1 MNVLKLLIEIQEN
14 KKVVEV
20 CNNITKTSEYTH
32 TLKKAKE
39 EFNFEKEKFKN
50 KDNEIVKTREKYQ
63 IVNNNINSNKKEL
76 EEIKF
81 ELYNNAG
88 SDLKL
93 IDSLQKKIQTK
104 QEAIKV
110 LDGESLGLLEKEE
123 KLCVEKENLRLKLSQ
138 LKKNFYE
145 YKEKENKKIVEG
157 KKELEKAEK
166 NIKEIEKTIPVDILK
181 SFNDI
186 CSFKGMGAAE
196 LKNGIC
202 SGCKVKVSSM
212 TTDSVN
218 REEKIVYCDNCG
230 RIIYCGEKKNI

>member
-1 MNVLKLLIEIQEN
+1 MNVLQLLIEIQKN
-14 KKVVEV
+14 KKIIEV
-20 CNNITKTSEYTH
+20 CNNITKSSEYTY

-39 EFNFEKEKFKN
+39 EFNIEKGKFKN

-63 IVNNNINSNKKEL
+63 TVNNNINNDKKEL

-93 IDSLQKKIQTK
+93 IDSLQKKLQIK
-104 QEAIKV
+104 QEIVKL
-110 LDGESLGLLEKEE
+110 LDSESLELLEIEE
-123 KLCVEKENLRLKLSQ
+123 KLCLEKESLRLKLSH
-138 LKKNFYE
+138 LKNKFYE
-145 YKEKENKKIVEG
+145 YKEEENKKINEG
-157 KKELEKAEK
+157 RKELEKAEN
-166 NIKEIEKTIPVDILK
+166 NIKKIEKTIPVDILK

-212 TTDSVN
+212 TIDNVN

-230 RIIYCGEKKNI
+230 RIIYCNEKKSF